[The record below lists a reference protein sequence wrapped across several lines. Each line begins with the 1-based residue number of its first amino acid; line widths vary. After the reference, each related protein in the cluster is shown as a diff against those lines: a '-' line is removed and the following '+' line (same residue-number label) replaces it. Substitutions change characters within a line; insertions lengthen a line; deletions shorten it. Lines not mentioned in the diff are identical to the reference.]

1 MTKDSCSGILV
12 ALTTITL
19 AAFCQPR
26 ALAQTPA
33 ADAYFKTTF
42 QTESQF
48 IVESIVADLAEQI
61 YYAANHQLPD
71 KKDFSV
77 AAKEKP
83 GSPADA
89 PAYDLQISLDAK
101 HTGLKIE
108 VNMNGPIWS
117 PTIYRDAA
125 AALAKAAGLAAG
137 SNGKTG
143 GTMLMARL
151 MDGTA
156 ETIERQNQALSDD
169 LEKDFSNPEL
179 HEEAA
184 LLLGAFSLRE
194 YSGDFSDYRPALSR
208 MTAHLTI
215 ARYLRGA
222 DAFGI
227 NGQMAETIMLTLAN
241 DQALA
246 LEKLKSIGTNIAAV
260 AGMVRALQA
269 VNTGDFR
276 PLAGL
281 AGRSRVES
289 LAWFAEMASYADTPS
304 AWRKLSDEQRQ
315 TVDFER
321 AANQMGPS
329 VEMGNELMEESIPN
343 ELQEI
348 GNVYEL
354 SGHKKLSGR
363 ALVTALNELPERCFT
378 VGEGGRETH
387 VRIIGSGQWAA
398 FFQRELCHAVQH
410 GFHFLSHSLGDPD
423 GAKEFAAMC
432 DEQFAGLRLYP
443 FVQRFNCLTAEDY
456 HTSEDAGVGVTVA
469 APQIVSEEC
478 WNLLSSKVSFAPLYQ
493 PSRNLHAQEW
503 FQHNPP
509 PGTAYNIDARLSLLN
524 GGDHPAPVALFEQLH
539 DLAPY
544 DTHLLY
550 QLVAKKYNNHATIE
564 EAMPY
569 YQALLP
575 YSIGALRAVANT
587 VSNTPDLYD
596 KYMLQAAALN
606 PQFYYDLGNEAI
618 RQKQNDKAAQYFE
631 QASTNDPDSVR
642 ISNFAVWRVR
652 YYLRQGQTDKA
663 RAIADFGAMVYSY
676 QGLES
681 KANFM
686 EATSNYNSAYE
697 WFAKIDERYDD
708 SAPLVAFC
716 LRYWQLTNDTRFEKD
731 LQKRVQAVFPIGLEH
746 VRLGDFKAAPTDGVK
761 IQIPN
766 NRLASGFRRGDV
778 IVAIEGVR
786 VHTVRQYIY
795 VRDLP
800 KETVRDIIIWQD
812 GGYHEVNANT
822 PKSNGAGYANFKSG
836 GAPVD
841 EP

>member
-1 MTKDSCSGILV
+1 
-12 ALTTITL
+12 
-19 AAFCQPR
+19 
-26 ALAQTPA
+26 
-33 ADAYFKTTF
+33 
-42 QTESQF
+42 
-48 IVESIVADLAEQI
+48 
-61 YYAANHQLPD
+61 
-71 KKDFSV
+71 
-77 AAKEKP
+77 
-83 GSPADA
+83 
-89 PAYDLQISLDAK
+89 
-101 HTGLKIE
+101 LKLE
-108 VNMNGPIWS
+108 VNVNGPIWS
-117 PTIYRDAA
+117 PAVYRDVAT
-125 AALAKAAGLAAG
+125 ALAKTAGLAAG

-169 LEKDFSNPEL
+169 LEKDFANPEL

-194 YSGDFSDYRPALSR
+194 YSGDFSNTRSPLSR
-208 MTAHLTI
+208 MTAHLTM
-215 ARYLRGA
+215 AHYLRGA

-227 NGQMAETIMLTLAN
+227 NGHMAEAIILTLAN

-246 LEKLKSIGTNIAAV
+246 LEKLKAIGTNISAV
-260 AGMVRALQA
+260 AAMVRALQA
-269 VNTGDFR
+269 ANTGDFR
-276 PLAGL
+276 QLTGL
-281 AGRSRVES
+281 AGRSRFES
-289 LAWFAEMASYADTPS
+289 LAWFAAMAGYANTPA
-304 AWRKLSDEQRQ
+304 AWLKLSDEQKQ
-315 TVDFER
+315 TTDFVR

-329 VEMGNELMEESIPN
+329 VEMGNELMEESIPL
-343 ELQEI
+343 ELKEI
-348 GNVYEL
+348 GSVYEL
-354 SGHKKLSGR
+354 SGRKNLAGNGLI
-363 ALVTALNELPERCFT
+363 AALNELPEHCFT
-378 VGEGGRETH
+378 ARQGGETH

-398 FFQRELCHAVQH
+398 FFQRELCHAVQN

-423 GAKEFAAMC
+423 GAKEFAAKS
-432 DEQFAGLRLYP
+432 DEQFGGLRLYP
-443 FVQRFNCLTAEDY
+443 FVRRFDCLTAADY
-456 HTSEDAGVGVTVA
+456 QSSEDAGIEVTVA
-469 APQIVSEEC
+469 APQLVSEAC
-478 WNLLSSKVSFAPLYQ
+478 WNSLSAKVSFAPLYK
-493 PSRNLHAQEW
+493 PDRNLHTQDW
-503 FQHNPP
+503 FEHNPP
-509 PGTAYNIDARLSLLN
+509 PGTAYNIDARLPLLTKV
-524 GGDHPAPVALFEQLH
+524 DHPAPVALFEHLH

-550 QLVAKKYNNHATIE
+550 ELVAKKYHNQATID

-606 PQFYYDLGNEAI
+606 PEFYYDLGNNAI

-663 RAIADFGAMVYSY
+663 RAVADFGAMVYSY
-676 QGLES
+676 LGLES

-697 WFAKIDERYDD
+697 WFARIDERYDD

-731 LQKRVQAVFPIGLEH
+731 LQKRVQAVFPNGVEH
-746 VRLGDFKAAPTDGVK
+746 VRLGDFKAAPTDGVR

-766 NRLASGFRRGDV
+766 NRLAPGFRRGDV

-812 GGYHEVNANT
+812 GAYHEINANT

-841 EP
+841 GP